1 MNVAARVRIIMLK
14 YEASHLNVKCSG
26 EGEEGGAKLRTCSA
40 SPGGEVQS
48 GRE

>member
-1 MNVAARVRIIMLK
+1 MNVAARVRIIMLE

-26 EGEEGGAKLRTCSA
+26 EGRGGAKLRTCSA